1 MGLVL
6 YHKNCLSN
14 EVYTRV
20 YTNYALAPI
29 LHHILERVEVVAG
42 ARQEAVEKKEVKQG
56 WAG

>member
-1 MGLVL
+1 
-6 YHKNCLSN
+6 
-14 EVYTRV
+14 V